1 MTDEEIALNLTKIIN
16 DNINENSNH
25 YLNEKGVMETYKRVL
40 EENSDMDTFQIIHF
54 LENIYNSV
62 SREFGEQKEKNRMNY
77 DITFCSNTN
86 CKQKCER
93 NQINVDK
100 KEVLIWISNFKE
112 CKCFRKKGDKQ

>member
-62 SREFGEQKEKNRMNY
+62 SREFGE
-77 DITFCSNTN
+77 
-86 CKQKCER
+86 
-93 NQINVDK
+93 
-100 KEVLIWISNFKE
+100 
-112 CKCFRKKGDKQ
+112 